1 MWARARATLARPRAT
16 RRSLCSTAQRIVT
29 VVDGVPVL
37 VQESVARES
46 HAAFTGKRDDGSGGD
61 LTGLR
66 VWEAAPVM
74 IRHLQRNS
82 ETFLDNRSVL
92 DLGCGTGAVGL
103 AAAAIGDQTTV
114 VLSDADSKASIS
126 SDHGWEEGSV
136 LQVLQHNVELNAQ
149 SVRDAVT
156 TAELQW
162 GHRPHIDTLLSRFP
176 SGFDTIVASD
186 TLYYRPEETYD
197 DLAATIRALAATNS
211 RILLSYMVR
220 HGMEYTFID
229 LLTSGQSLGTPLSM
243 GSGAEPPT
251 FEVVGENAADGFSR
265 SAASHATRLVELR
278 RIK

>member
-1 MWARARATLARPRAT
+1 MAAA
-16 RRSLCSTAQRIVT
+16 
-29 VVDGVPVL
+29 VVILLGY
-37 VQESVARES
+37 
-46 HAAFTGKRDDGSGGD
+46 
-61 LTGLR
+61 

-92 DLGCGTGAVGL
+92 DLVRHGSGRS

-197 DLAATIRALAATNS
+197 DLAATIRALAAKDS

-229 LLTSGQSLGTPLSM
+229 LLTTGQSLGTPLSM